1 MEEERF
7 TYEDFKGIIHK
18 LRSPEGC
25 PWDREQTHSSLKNC
39 MIEEAYEVVDA
50 IHILE
55 ETGKGDHLCEELGDV
70 LMQVFLHSEIAGEEG
85 LFTLEDVVDGISRKM
100 IYRHPHVFGEVQA
113 DSSQQVL
120 QNWDRL
126 KEKEKGN
133 PTPEEEIAAV
143 PHSLPALLRTAK
155 VLKKM
160 ERYYGAFQNA
170 ADSQAEVREALAQTL
185 QEGDPEKKKAAAGE
199 TLLQLVNLFRLLDIN
214 SEEALTEALER
225 LLRTYEIPE

>member
-18 LRSPEGC
+18 LRSPGGC

-185 QEGDPEKKKAAAGE
+185 REEDPEKKKAAAGE

>member
-18 LRSPEGC
+18 LRSPGGC

-50 IHILE
+50 IRILE
-55 ETGKGDHLCEELGDV
+55 ETGKADHLCEELGDV

-185 QEGDPEKKKAAAGE
+185 QEEDPEKKKAAAGE

>member
-1 MEEERF
+1 MDDERF
-7 TYEDFKGIIHK
+7 YWEDLEGIIHK
-18 LRSPEGC
+18 LRSVGGC
-25 PWDREQTHSSLKNC
+25 PWDREQTHASLKTC

-50 IHILE
+50 IRTLE
-55 ETGKGDHLCEELGDV
+55 ETGKGQALCEELGDV
-70 LMQVFLHSEIAGEEG
+70 LMQVFLHSEIAKEEG
-85 LFTLEDVVDGISRKM
+85 LFSLEDVVDGISRKM
-100 IYRHPHVFGEVQA
+100 IYRHPHVFGKTKA
-113 DSSQQVL
+113 DTSQQVL

-143 PHSLPALLRTAK
+143 PHCLPALLRTAK
-155 VLKKM
+155 VLKKL

-170 ADSQAEVREALAQTL
+170 ADSQAEIGEALRQTL

-199 TLLQLVNLFRLLDIN
+199 TLLQLVNLFRLQDIN
-214 SEEALTEALER
+214 CEEALTEALER

>member
-18 LRSPEGC
+18 LRSPGGC

-170 ADSQAEVREALAQTL
+170 VDSQAEVREALAQTL
-185 QEGDPEKKKAAAGE
+185 QEEDPEKKKAAAGE